1 MKKKIGLFIIFSF
14 IILLI
19 FQGFSQSNKED
30 QKFDEW
36 VAKFLDKLWQYKPT
50 SATFA
55 GYHKYDNKLEDLS
68 EGRIKKRIRELD
80 EFSKELASKI
90 DKFKLSK
97 DKAIDYEII
106 VDAIDYEK
114 LQYDYLKPW
123 ENNPLLYNRIIGGS
137 INSLMSRDFAPLEER
152 VKNAIARMEK
162 IPDLIKQA
170 KKNLKNPPQI
180 FTETAITQNQGNI
193 NYFKNTLPKLAE
205 GVSQATKARLQAQ
218 IDKVVAA
225 LEDYDKFLREEL
237 LPRSTGEFRLGTAL
251 FQRKARYTL
260 QSTIPLEH
268 IVARAQAAYKN
279 VRREMAIA
287 ALPLFRMMYPEVK
300 EEELARLT
308 DEQKRNKIV
317 GDVLKVI
324 SKEHPTKEGFFDYV
338 KKTVEEIRN
347 FIIEKD
353 IIDLPKPDRLYLRLT
368 PEYARGIAV
377 AGLEPPG
384 PYEPEGKYYY
394 QVSPIPED
402 WDYEQV
408 ESFLREYNNYMIKIL
423 TIHEAL
429 PGHYVQLY
437 YSNKYPSIV
446 RNVFPSGPTIEGWAV
461 FTERIMIESGYGNW
475 DCKLRLIQ
483 LKFYLRAVVNC
494 LLDFNVHLGGMT
506 KDQAIKLMTRGA
518 FQELA
523 EAEGK
528 WRRACLTSTQLST
541 YFVGSEEI
549 SEIQKEYKKIKG
561 KNYNQKEFLQKLISY
576 GSIPIRH
583 LRELILHEQ

>member
-1 MKKKIGLFIIFSF
+1 MKSKIGSIIFFTFIIF
-14 IILLI
+14 LI
-19 FQGFSQSNKED
+19 FQGFSQSSKED
-30 QKFDEW
+30 KKFDAW
-36 VAKFLDKLWQYKPT
+36 VIKFLDKLWQYRPT
-50 SATFA
+50 SATLA

-68 EGRIKKRIRELD
+68 RGKIKKRMRELD

-90 DKFKLSK
+90 DRFKLSK

-114 LQYDYLKPW
+114 LKYDYLKPW
-123 ENNPLLYNRIIGGS
+123 ENNPIIYNRIIGDS
-137 INSLMSRDFAPLEER
+137 VNSLMSRDFAPLEER

-162 IPDLIKQA
+162 IPNLIKQA
-170 KKNLKNPPQI
+170 KENLKNPPQI

-205 GVSQATKARLQAQ
+205 GVSKATKTRLQAQ
-218 IDKVVAA
+218 IDKVIIA

-237 LPRSTGEFRLGTAL
+237 LPRSTGEFRLGGAL
-251 FQRKARYTL
+251 FQRKARFTL
-260 QSTIPLEH
+260 QTTFPLEQV
-268 IVARAQAAYKN
+268 VARAQAAYKN
-279 VRREMAIA
+279 IRREMAIA

-324 SKEHPTKEGFFDYV
+324 SKEHPAKEEFFDYV
-338 KKTVEEIRN
+338 KQTVEEIRN

-353 IIDLPKPDRLYLRLT
+353 IIDLPTPNRLFLRLT

-384 PYEPEGKYYY
+384 PYEPEGKYFY
-394 QVSPIPED
+394 QVSPIPDD
-402 WDYEQV
+402 WTDEQV
-408 ESFLREYNNYMIKIL
+408 ESFLKEYNNYMIKIL

-429 PGHYVQLY
+429 PGHYVQLT

-446 RNVFPSGPTIEGWAV
+446 RNIFPSGPMIEGWAV
-461 FTERIMIESGYGNW
+461 FAERIMIESGYGNW

-483 LKFYLRAVVNC
+483 LKFYLRAIVNC
-494 LLDFNVHLGGMT
+494 LLDFNIHLGGMT
-506 KDQAIKLMTRGA
+506 KEQAINLMTRGA

-549 SEIQKEYKKIKG
+549 LEIQKEYKKLKG
-561 KNYNQKEFLQKLISY
+561 DKYNQKEFLQKLISY
-576 GSIPIRH
+576 GSIPLRH
-583 LRELILHEQ
+583 IKELILQEQ

>member
-1 MKKKIGLFIIFSF
+1 
-14 IILLI
+14 
-19 FQGFSQSNKED
+19 
-30 QKFDEW
+30 
-36 VAKFLDKLWQYKPT
+36 
-50 SATFA
+50 
-55 GYHKYDNKLEDLS
+55 
-68 EGRIKKRIRELD
+68 
-80 EFSKELASKI
+80 
-90 DKFKLSK
+90 
-97 DKAIDYEII
+97 
-106 VDAIDYEK
+106 
-114 LQYDYLKPW
+114 
-123 ENNPLLYNRIIGGS
+123 
-137 INSLMSRDFAPLEER
+137 MSRDFAPLEER